1 MRFRTTIKT
10 SGKNTAGI
18 PVPREVMEA
27 LNAGK
32 KPPVTV
38 TVGAHTYR
46 SSVATVDG
54 QPMIS
59 LSAENRAKAGVA
71 GGDEVDVEVELDSA
85 PREVTVPDDLAAA
98 LAGDDDAR
106 ATWDRLSYS
115 NRSWHVLSI
124 EGAKTD
130 ETRRRRVEKSV
141 AALREGR
148 PR

>member
-1 MRFRTTIKT
+1 MRFRTTIKS
-10 SGKNTAGI
+10 SGKNAAGI
-18 PVPREVMEA
+18 PVPPEVMAA
-27 LNAGK
+27 LAAGK

-38 TVGAHTYR
+38 TVGGHTYR

-59 LSAENRAKAGVA
+59 FSAENRAKAGVA
-71 GGDEVDVEVELDSA
+71 GGDEVDVEVELDTA

-98 LAGDDDAR
+98 LAGDDAAR
-106 ATWDRLSYS
+106 DTWDRLSYS

-124 EGAKTD
+124 EGARTD
-130 ETRRRRVEKSV
+130 ETRQRRIAKSIE
-141 AALREGR
+141 ALRAGR

>member
-1 MRFRTTIKT
+1 MRFRTTIKS
-10 SGKNTAGI
+10 SGKSAAGI
-18 PVPREVMEA
+18 PVPPEVMEA
-27 LNAGK
+27 LAAGK

-38 TVGAHTYR
+38 TVGGHTYR

-59 LSAENRAKAGVA
+59 LSAENRSKAGVA
-71 GGDEVDVEVELDSA
+71 GGDEVDVEIELDTA

-98 LAGDDDAR
+98 LAGDDAAR
-106 ATWDRLSYS
+106 DTWDRLSYS

-124 EGAKTD
+124 EGARTD
-130 ETRRRRVEKSV
+130 ETRQRRIAKSIE
-141 AALREGR
+141 ALRAGR